1 MAGREAS
8 RNRERLEYKFI
19 TEYVRNI
26 HKDIYDQ
33 AYSFY
38 KTVKENNLQVH
49 DLTKTVEFMER
60 AKPNECIP
68 RYYHNRRGRTTARKQ
83 TELSMTLNIPLMTI
97 PTVPSPVAV
106 PPTEEPLPLT
116 VPPVEPLP
124 LAVPPTEEP
133 LPLTVPPVEPL
144 PLTVPPVEPLPLL
157 EEETFQQLMQ
167 EINQDPDLHAVFNN
181 IQSPE
186 SDDEGMNPQVWDDLT
201 QVHTPSMEIS

>member
-38 KTVKENNLQVH
+38 KTVKGNNLQVR

-60 AKPNECIP
+60 VKPNECIP
-68 RYYHNRRGRTTARKQ
+68 RYYHMRRGRTTARKQ

-97 PTVPSPVAV
+97 PTEEPLPLTAPSPVAV

-116 VPPVEPLP
+116 VPPV
-124 LAVPPTEEP
+124 EP

-167 EINQDPDLHAVFNN
+167 EINQDPDLHVLFNN

-186 SDDEGMNPQVWDDLT
+186 SNDEGMNPQVWDDLT
-201 QVHTPSMEIS
+201 QNHTPSMEIS